1 MALHLTK
8 TGESTIIN
16 HNRQIMSRN
25 LYPKRNSYIKER
37 GTIIMT
43 KIKNTKKG
51 MAKKTLSMSLVVA
64 MLATSNVPVWAAEFS
79 DGTDVS
85 VASEAEAPVAETA
98 DEFTDDAAATA
109 DTAEAPAVDDGTEAD
124 VATTSSLVYDD
135 SKLEAFR
142 LANAGTAKL
151 DESGYVNAKNGEW
164 GTEISLPYN
173 SLVFK
178 ETQDLTDI
186 VVYSYWM
193 YKGNQ
198 ISGSVESG
206 KVDSWDDVWG
216 MVTGTTVTP
225 TKEQCIEGGSF
236 SLRVQVLVNG
246 DKNFDKVYDFG
257 AARKMDVSAEL
268 ADVNSLQY
276 TKQVYNGKEHKAD
289 ITTDDNNRLFSK
301 ETKWDDRNGHEITV
315 NDDITVDDINWDF
328 VRMVN
333 GKNNLVDATAKIIN
347 DLDKD
352 NESNGKVNVT
362 AQVTKPGYTGSFTYK
377 KAYEIEQKQI
387 TEAYGKTITAVPTP
401 SEYEYTGE
409 KIVPSTSQVTV
420 KDSETGDDL
429 SKCLLS
435 VWRKEDAIAVN
446 TKENPSYNFG
456 LKFDVD
462 AWGSVKN
469 NYNYLSGTS
478 ANDKNA
484 KYTSTSDFRIVKRDL
499 TKCTVKYPE
508 YSKGELDAIV
518 RGDDKYTDSLTMGDK
533 IEVYDANGNELD
545 GLYDEL
551 QAKVT
556 KAANGAFTLTVSP
569 VTAKV
574 NNYTG
579 KKEINLSAPE
589 ISLRDYQAYLK
600 GADGKADLTKPV
612 STETVSV
619 AYTGKA
625 YKLSKDDIVLY
636 SAKETI
642 PEANRALSSSLY
654 DLEYDNR
661 TDAGTGTIKVVGKG
675 SYTGSTITLNY
686 EIRKAT
692 VSNVTGAKEV
702 VYSSK
707 NDDPQA
713 YVAAIKTVV
722 NGINDATA
730 NKPSAAKENDKFT
743 LEEGKDYTVKC
754 KFVGDITDRDGIKNA
769 VGNSVVTTVT
779 VTSKN
784 FKADASWAVGE
795 IKDNVKKISDTTY
808 EITSSIV
815 KPSIGDKELGATV
828 KVLNEGSY
836 VFTGK
841 EIIPDVEVTA
851 KDGTVLKNSVD
862 YRVDVKHGLHAG
874 TAEVII
880 TALDKDGKGLY
891 KNGTTIE
898 NTTFEIKPAN
908 INNVYLTN
916 NAITY
921 TGKKIYLDGVNT
933 PKVALKNDDKSVYNV
948 TDLFESKTATSSY
961 ENNLNAGTASLVI
974 NVKDEWKND
983 FTASSAKVQFTIAPA
998 VVLEEE
1004 IKDLLV
1010 YAENG
1015 HIINFTGFEG
1025 FQYDGTAKT
1034 FKDAEITIKS
1044 KLDGDNYSLVNGK
1057 DYTIAYANN
1066 VNPDQTGQDRK
1077 TAYIYAQLSGNFTI
1091 GKKDANGNRIADKDI
1106 AKVHT
1111 ITLQD
1116 GTVIENVAASNNFR
1130 ITKASVENA
1139 AVSVTN
1145 PVYDGGNKVAP
1156 TVKVTVDGKELTE
1169 GTDYVLTYE
1178 KDETYNATKEN
1189 SKLVTVK
1196 GINGYVASS
1205 KTVKW
1210 GIDAKD
1216 IASDSVKVTLDKKS
1230 YKANEKPE
1238 VTVADGKTIL
1248 DADEYSVAY
1257 TDMENGVLTI
1267 TGEGKNYTGTKEVN
1281 YEVAARSDLA
1291 DATVKGVEDVYVTG
1305 EQIKPEI
1312 TVVYGKKILTEGT
1325 DYTVTYGENTAI
1337 GEGTVTITAVEG
1349 SVDYKGTQT
1358 VTFQIKDYDRAD
1370 LADATIKGV
1379 DKAYYVTGEQIKP
1392 EITVISENEILKEN
1406 EDYTVTYGENTEIG
1420 EGTVTITAVEGSKK
1434 FTGSQTV
1441 TFQIKDYDRADLAD
1455 AVIEGL
1461 KDETVTGEQI
1471 KPEIRVVCGNKVLTE
1486 GTDYT
1491 VSYGENKEVGEG
1503 TVTITAVE
1511 GSKEY
1516 AGSKTVTFNIV
1527 EENPLVGA
1535 PVITNVEVSGNNA
1548 ALILSGDVEGA
1559 SGYDYVISA
1568 SKDPSDKDARL
1579 DVVKN
1584 QVQTTANFKYVPQG
1598 TYYAYCHAWTR
1609 DENGKKVFGE
1619 WSNSYAFSVTAI
1631 TPDTPEILSVKTK
1644 GSTITVTYKESA
1656 NSTGYDVVLGK
1667 GSKKEHGETR
1677 PYQYGTYKKLNVKP
1691 GVCKAVFKNVPAG
1704 TYYAGVH
1711 SWNRTASEND
1721 NKVFSKWSNLETAK
1735 VK

>member
-1 MALHLTK
+1 
-8 TGESTIIN
+8 
-16 HNRQIMSRN
+16 
-25 LYPKRNSYIKER
+25 
-37 GTIIMT
+37 MT

-79 DGTDVS
+79 DGSDVN
-85 VASEAEAPVAETA
+85 VASEAEAPVAESA

-124 VATTSSLVYDD
+124 AATASSLVYDD
-135 SKLEAFR
+135 SKLENFK
-142 LANAGTAKL
+142 LATA
-151 DESGYVNAKNGEW
+151 EGKNGEW
-164 GTEISLPYN
+164 GTDVVLPSKSITFQN
-173 SLVFK
+173 S
-178 ETQDLTDI
+178 TDLNGAML
-186 VVYSYWM
+186 YYYWM
-193 YKGNQ
+193 YDGKQ
-198 ISGSVESG
+198 IRDKSYTGAIGSWEEFDTDINYI
-206 KVDSWDDVWG
+206 KIR
-216 MVTGTTVTP
+216 P

-236 SLRVQVLVNG
+236 SLRVQILING
-246 DKNFDKVYDFG
+246 EKNFDKTYDFG
-257 AARKMDVSAEL
+257 AARAIDLTSALGKTGAASKVEFKS
-268 ADVNSLQY
+268 DD
-276 TKQVYNGKEHKAD
+276 YNNK
-289 ITTDDNNRLFSK
+289 
-301 ETKWDDRNGHEITV
+301 
-315 NDDITVDDINWDF
+315 
-328 VRMVN
+328 
-333 GKNNLVDATAKIIN
+333 
-347 DLDKD
+347 
-352 NESNGKVNVT
+352 
-362 AQVTKPGYTGSFTYK
+362 
-377 KAYEIEQKQI
+377 EQK
-387 TEAYGKTITAVPTP
+387 PTP
-401 SEYEYTGE
+401 SLKSGNNYIYQVQRGDKDKLGINDFAWDYVRTDDATGENDLKSADERVNDKNVTVEAKVTAPGYKGSFVIENAFDIWQKNVIDAYKRSELNITTKTAEYEYTGE
-409 KIVPSTSQVTV
+409 AIKPSKNDISF
-420 KDSETGDDL
+420 KDTETGDDL
-429 SKCLLS
+429 SDFVADVSGYDKAVGPATAGVKLAKKSTKRNELL
-435 VWRKEDAIAVN
+435 DNYGHYDGI
-446 TKENPSYNFG
+446 YFG
-456 LKFDVD
+456 LTQKF
-462 AWGSVKN
+462 N
-469 NYNYLSGTS
+469 
-478 ANDKNA
+478 
-484 KYTSTSDFRIVKRDL
+484 IVQRDL
-499 TKCTVKYPE
+499 SKCTVELQGDFTKGE
-508 YSKGELDAIV
+508 MDDMISKGKSFVFGTEL
-518 RGDDKYTDSLTMGDK
+518 KL
-533 IEVYDANGNELD
+533 YDADHKELS
-545 GLYDEL
+545 GLYGEIVNKVSKENGIYYITVTPTTTTKNIVKSLKQEAATPKSSLRQCKVYFEDAVTGTTAENREADRVFETVL
-551 QAKVT
+551 KDDIEYTGEAYNVSKNDVYVRDYAYSDNRRLTADLYDIECDQTTNVGTHWIKIIGKGDYAGSVLTLYYKVKPASYKAHTLNKKVVFNSAYTNAADYAKEIGLTVT
-556 KAANGAFTLTVSP
+556 AQNKAMTDNTITKKNEATTAKTFTLTSDDMT
-569 VTAKV
+569 VTYDFNAVDKNNNGNYVHNTIKV
-574 NNYTG
+574 TTTITNPNYLGGTKTFTENVELVHPSIADATVEILGDYTFTG
-579 KKEINLSAPE
+579 KKI
-589 ISLRDYQAYLK
+589 
-600 GADGKADLTKPV
+600 
-612 STETVSV
+612 
-619 AYTGKA
+619 
-625 YKLSKDDIVLY
+625 
-636 SAKETI
+636 I
-642 PEANRALSSSLY
+642 P
-654 DLEYDNR
+654 
-661 TDAGTGTIKVVGKG
+661 
-675 SYTGSTITLNY
+675 
-686 EIRKAT
+686 
-692 VSNVTGAKEV
+692 
-702 VYSSK
+702 
-707 NDDPQA
+707 
-713 YVAAIKTVV
+713 
-722 NGINDATA
+722 
-730 NKPSAAKENDKFT
+730 
-743 LEEGKDYTVKC
+743 
-754 KFVGDITDRDGIKNA
+754 
-769 VGNSVVTTVT
+769 
-779 VTSKN
+779 
-784 FKADASWAVGE
+784 
-795 IKDNVKKISDTTY
+795 NVK
-808 EITSSIV
+808 
-815 KPSIGDKELGATV
+815 
-828 KVLNEGSY
+828 
-836 VFTGK
+836 
-841 EIIPDVEVTA
+841 VTA
-851 KDGTVLKNSVD
+851 ANGTVLKEGTD
-862 YRVDVKHGLHAG
+862 YRLDVKHGQHAG
-874 TAEVII
+874 KAEVVV
-880 TALDKDGKGLY
+880 TAVRDCKKDTK
-891 KNGTTIE
+891 TIYE
-898 NTTFEIKPAN
+898 KDSVNDGNYFTINPAN
-908 INNVYLTN
+908 INDVKVANS
-916 NAITY
+916 ATY
-921 TGKKIYLDGVNT
+921 TGEEITFGAGT
-933 PKVALKNDDKSVYNV
+933 LKLMLGDTEV
-948 TDLFESKTATSSY
+948 TSLFETSLPKEY
-961 ENNLNAGTASLVI
+961 KNNVNAGTATVTI

-983 FTASSAKVQFTIAPA
+983 FTAISADAAFKINPVELTKEQVEKGAFT
-998 VVLEEE
+998 
-1004 IKDLLV
+1004 V
-1010 YAENG
+1010 YGENG
-1015 HIINFTGFEG
+1015 HILNFIGFEG

-1034 FKDAEITIKS
+1034 FKDADYESYGIKLNKKAY
-1044 KLDGDNYSLVNGK
+1044 KLVKGK
-1057 DYTIAYANN
+1057 DYTIEYADN
-1066 VNPDQTGQDRK
+1066 VNPDQSGKDGK
-1077 TAYIYAQLSGNFTI
+1077 TSSVYVKLSPNFTTKQSKT
-1091 GKKDANGNRIADKDI
+1091 GKYLDGTNF
-1106 AKVHT
+1106 T
-1111 ITLQD
+1111 TQD
-1116 GTVIENVAASNNFR
+1116 GTVITDVVAKKDYR

-1325 DYTVTYGENTAI
+1325 DYTVSYGENKEI

-1349 SVDYKGTQT
+1349 SADYKGSQT

-1370 LADATIKGV
+1370 LADAVINGV
-1379 DKAYYVTGEQIKP
+1379 EESYYVTGEQITP
-1392 EITVISENEILKEN
+1392 EITVVSGNEILTEG
-1406 EDYTVTYGENTEIG
+1406 EDYTVTYGENKEIG

-1677 PYQYGTYKKLNVKP
+1677 PYQYGKYKKLNVKP
-1691 GVCKAVFKNVPAG
+1691 GVCKAVFKNIPAG
-1704 TYYAGVH
+1704 TYYVGVH
-1711 SWNRTASEND
+1711 SWNRSASEND